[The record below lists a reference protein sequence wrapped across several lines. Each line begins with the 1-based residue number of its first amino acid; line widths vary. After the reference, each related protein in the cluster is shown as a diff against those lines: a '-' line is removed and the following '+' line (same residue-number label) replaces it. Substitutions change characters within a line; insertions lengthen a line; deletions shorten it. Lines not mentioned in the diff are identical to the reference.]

1 MTEPRPRLKKP
12 HGYRSIQHCV
22 GVPRRQLVF
31 LAERTDSPAA
41 SRFGRTVSPGHR
53 VPSTNAT
60 GVPFATRSATRSAS
74 QFVRRTQPCDS
85 AFETFPG
92 EGVP

>member
-1 MTEPRPRLKKP
+1 VLLRKSYGGGLPTILGELELT
-12 HGYRSIQHCV
+12 GS
-22 GVPRRQLVF
+22 
-31 LAERTDSPAA
+31 AA
-41 SRFGRTVSPGHR
+41 SCFGRPLPPGHR
-53 VPSTNAT
+53 VASTNAT